1 MNNQIEEKQVRAT
14 YRCCLDCLLYLSF
27 LLAVLVL
34 QPSTGSAQNQPEASP
49 AQSDQA
55 AALMAGLSDE
65 QVRQMLIAELQSDAM
80 EDQYTQQ
87 EKMPGPAGI
96 FNRLLNKFSGEH
108 DDNEEQFRKLWS
120 GIPNVIPD
128 LHKVFLTL

>member
-1 MNNQIEEKQVRAT
+1 
-14 YRCCLDCLLYLSF
+14 
-27 LLAVLVL
+27 
-34 QPSTGSAQNQPEASP
+34 
-49 AQSDQA
+49 
-55 AALMAGLSDE
+55 MAGLSDE

-87 EKMPGPAGI
+87 EKMAGPAAI
-96 FNRLLNKFSGEH
+96 FHRLLNKFSGEH